1 MKAWLMYLSGWIGVL
16 LACGCSSW
24 NARAAEVSSRPQATP
39 PVEALD
45 PLPSIV
51 LEDQFERNHAYRF
64 PLAQPMVL
72 LVADRKGHESL
83 APWIEAVRGHAGD
96 DVLIVGIADLRGVP
110 GFLHG
115 KVRRKFRA
123 AQKHPILL
131 DWNGA
136 VLNRLEPEKGT
147 PNAYLIGADGN
158 VLYRLHGEA
167 TAANVGRLRERIEAL
182 SSANREPSLSVR
194 TAKSAR

>member
-1 MKAWLMYLSGWIGVL
+1 MKAWLIYLSGWIGVL
-16 LACGCSSW
+16 LACGASTWSS
-24 NARAAEVSSRPQATP
+24 RAAEVSSGLPATP

-45 PLPSIV
+45 PIPSIV

-64 PLAQPMVL
+64 PLARPMVL
-72 LVADRKGHESL
+72 LVADKKGHESL
-83 APWIEAVRGHAGD
+83 APWIEAVREHAGH

-115 KVRRKFRA
+115 KVRRKFRT

-147 PNAYLIGADGN
+147 PNAYLIGAGGN

-167 TAANVGRLRERIEAL
+167 TAANVERLKERFEAI
-182 SSANREPSLSVR
+182 SSANREASLPVR